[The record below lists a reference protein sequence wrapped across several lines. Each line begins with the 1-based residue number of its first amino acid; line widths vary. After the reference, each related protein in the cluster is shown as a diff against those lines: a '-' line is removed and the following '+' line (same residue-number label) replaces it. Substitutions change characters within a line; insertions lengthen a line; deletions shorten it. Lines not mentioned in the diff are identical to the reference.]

1 MKIDSFRVL
10 TVLIAAFAV
19 SCDDRASDHHRQQ
32 VEPTEAPPKKTLSNA
47 GASNPKP
54 TGSSFPLNSP
64 LTVRKPKR
72 KHDHFLVEPAKASPV
87 VNRLN
92 DEFAGLTSGNPA
104 TKSKIHALWA
114 EAVSKLKNVT
124 LVSASSPRI
133 LNGILLP
140 DEFASP
146 WNPNMTVESSESLLS
161 GLSYMCVAAG
171 GKQLA
176 EIALERADHLPPT
189 VEDIATFKALNMGV
203 KELDS
208 AKRGVFFEDWE
219 PLANAR
225 NPLYRLLAL
234 RAAVQT
240 TSRAAAGLSSEDP
253 NFIRVDAPAK
263 LGFYLRY
270 LNESDPTI
278 LSEAIA
284 AIATVPTPEAR
295 QAIEKFQVT
304 QQQRGDAA
312 LVQVAADALRTQEII
327 AQGAR

>member
-10 TVLIAAFAV
+10 TVLIAALAV
-19 SCDDRASDHHRQQ
+19 SCDDRASDQHHQQ
-32 VEPTEAPPKKTLSNA
+32 IELTEAPFKKSVTDA
-47 GASNPKP
+47 GASNSKP
-54 TGSSFPLNSP
+54 TGSSLPLDSSP
-64 LTVRKPKR
+64 IVRQPKR
-72 KHDHFLVEPAKASPV
+72 KHDQYVVEPAKASPV

-92 DEFAGLTSGNPA
+92 DEFAGLTAGAPA
-104 TKSKIHALWA
+104 TKSKINALWA
-114 EAVSKLKNVT
+114 EAVSKLKNVS
-124 LVSASSPRI
+124 VGSASSPSI
-133 LNGILLP
+133 FKGILLP
-140 DEFASP
+140 EEFANP
-146 WNPNMTVESSESLLS
+146 WNPNMTVESAESLLS

-171 GKQLA
+171 GKQLT
-176 EIALERADHLPPT
+176 EIALERANNLPPT

-208 AKRGVFFEDWE
+208 TKRGVFFEDWE

-234 RAAVQT
+234 RAAVRT
-240 TSRAAAGLSSEDP
+240 TSRAAAGVSSEDP
-253 NFIRVDAPAK
+253 NYTRVDAPAK

-312 LVQVAADALRTQEII
+312 LAQVAADALRTQEII